1 MMASQ
6 LNALGFI
13 PWFSENVGN
22 LMGDTPWTVAFPGL
36 CLVYFYSHYMFASN
50 TAHVSSMYAPFL
62 GVAIAV
68 GAPPLLA
75 ALALGFL
82 SNLFSGTTHY
92 GTGPAP
98 ILFGSGYVDLRT
110 WWGLGALL
118 SVVNILIWLG
128 IGGLWWKFLGYW

>member
-1 MMASQ
+1 
-6 LNALGFI
+6 
-13 PWFSENVGN
+13 
-22 LMGDTPWTVAFPGL
+22 MGDTPWTVAFPGL

-75 ALALGFL
+75 ALALGFF